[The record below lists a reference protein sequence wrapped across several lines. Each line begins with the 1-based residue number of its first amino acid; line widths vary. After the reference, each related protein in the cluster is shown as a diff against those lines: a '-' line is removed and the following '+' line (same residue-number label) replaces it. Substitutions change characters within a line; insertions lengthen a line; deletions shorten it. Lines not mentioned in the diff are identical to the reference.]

1 MKRAGPAAIG
11 PSIRVRTAEVSHHRS
26 AAEFAS
32 ADASPGF
39 AGSVQ
44 GGMRNPVAEGLSSV
58 GPGT

>member
-11 PSIRVRTAEVSHHRS
+11 PSIRVRTTEVSHHRS

-39 AGSVQ
+39 A
-44 GGMRNPVAEGLSSV
+44 E
-58 GPGT
+58 